1 MGILLEPE
9 EMNDYYQKTAHVE
22 TRDKGFTLLPSAFKS
37 IKNLLIY
44 RQITQNFII

>member
-9 EMNDYYQKTAHVE
+9 EMIDYYGKTAHTE

-37 IKNLLIY
+37 IKKLLLYTKIS
-44 RQITQNFII
+44 